1 MRFYCYPSGII
12 PTTRLRALKSLITTL
27 RGEKDMKKYE
37 YAGLTKELHQKLTL
51 EFDALREK
59 YPRKLTKYIME
70 TKKCNRMEARKY
82 FQRFDNVVKERSKLS
97 PSTLDDMSEYLTN
110 GLVNDLREYLAE
122 NYSDRSGSSKPDADK
137 ANAGLTKELFRELR
151 KEIEE
156 LRAAH
161 PNRNAEYIM
170 EVKGCSKH
178 QAQTIITA
186 INTVYTEIGNLTPRK
201 VIQLEGLLSR
211 ELFGKIAKYVFNKY
225 EWPESLDEE
234 VDRIYLEYRTK
245 GNLGRDKESVKR
257 TLYKAMSMGL

>member
-1 MRFYCYPSGII
+1 
-12 PTTRLRALKSLITTL
+12 
-27 RGEKDMKKYE
+27 MKHFE
-37 YAGLTKELHQKLTL
+37 YAGLTKELHQRLTL
-51 EFDALREK
+51 EFDALRDK

-82 FQRFDNVVKERSKLS
+82 FQRFDNVIKERSKLS
-97 PSTLDDMSEYLTN
+97 PATLDDMREYLTD
-110 GLVNDLREYLAE
+110 GLVNDLREYL
-122 NYSDRSGSSKPDADK
+122 SDRPKPDADK
-137 ANAGLTKELFRELR
+137 ANAGLTEELFIQYC
-151 KEIEE
+151 KEIQE

-161 PNRNAEYIM
+161 PNSIVSHIM
-170 EVKGCSKH
+170 EVKGCSYNE
-178 QAQTIITA
+178 ANSIRTA
-186 INTVYTEIGNLTPRK
+186 ICTVYSESGNLTPRK

-257 TLYKAMSMGL
+257 TLYKAISMGL